1 MEIISKIIAGL
12 MTLVA
17 TMTLG
22 PPQEVYITRAS
33 EASPAI
39 KEAQQ
44 QALAEVVPAHDSNAA
59 FNWAGYVA
67 DEGVYTGVS
76 GTWIVPHVSNPM
88 GNGADATWVGIGGVG
103 TRDLIQAGTEALPTA
118 DGSILY
124 AAWFELLPRD
134 SKMVPFKVA
143 PGDSVTV
150 SIVEETTNHWLIFFK
165 NNTTGERYEKRI
177 VYESSYATAEWI
189 EEMPLSPDMPLTLN
203 DFGIVKFTSGFAIK
217 DGRAVTIK
225 ESGARPL
232 RMENRNRETLAI
244 PSELGVEGMSFSVAR
259 TDAEAEPLQHVLNR
273 GLHEQ
278 PYTEVGGE
286 SASREIREDDGWRI
300 IIIKMFEKW

>member
-17 TMTLG
+17 TTAVG

-39 KEAQQ
+39 KEAHQ

-150 SIVEETTNHWLIFFK
+150 SIVEETTNHWLI
-165 NNTTGERYEKRI
+165 
-177 VYESSYATAEWI
+177 
-189 EEMPLSPDMPLTLN
+189 
-203 DFGIVKFTSGFAIK
+203 
-217 DGRAVTIK
+217 
-225 ESGARPL
+225 
-232 RMENRNRETLAI
+232 
-244 PSELGVEGMSFSVAR
+244 
-259 TDAEAEPLQHVLNR
+259 
-273 GLHEQ
+273 
-278 PYTEVGGE
+278 
-286 SASREIREDDGWRI
+286 
-300 IIIKMFEKW
+300 